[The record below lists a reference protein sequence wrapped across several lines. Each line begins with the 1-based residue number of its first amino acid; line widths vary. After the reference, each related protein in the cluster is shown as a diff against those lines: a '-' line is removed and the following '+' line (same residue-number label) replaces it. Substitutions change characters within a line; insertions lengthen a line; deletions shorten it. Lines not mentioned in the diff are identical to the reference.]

1 MRLAQLTLLL
11 WLSGAV
17 APIPAG
23 AQAHPELA
31 RQVFL
36 AESSF
41 AATMADR
48 DLAAFGAHLASD
60 AIFLGDQPLR
70 GKGAVIEGWRE
81 YFAGPTPPFSWRPE
95 LIEVLESGD
104 LALSSG
110 PVFRPD
116 GRRTGTFNSIWRRD
130 ADGRWRVIFD
140 KGAPHCPAAP

>member
-1 MRLAQLTLLL
+1 MRLVPFALLVS
-11 WLSGAV
+11 LSGAV
-17 APIPAG
+17 ATTPAT

-48 DLAAFGAHLASD
+48 DLAAFAAHLATD
-60 AIFLGDQPLR
+60 AIFFGDQPLR

-81 YFAGPTPPFSWRPE
+81 YFADSAPPFSWRPE

-116 GRRTGTFNSIWRRD
+116 GRRTGTFNSIWRRE